1 MRKRKSVI
9 TTTAFILL
17 CNAAPGLAQ
26 STLPV
31 GVKVISPQAATSVID
46 PEQLDERTPGHLVQD
61 LHAAFGAHG
70 ARAVHTKGHILLG
83 TFTPSAEAGAISQAG
98 LFKGTEPVIVR
109 FSDFTGIP
117 DIPDTDPNG
126 QPRGFAVK
134 FLMDDGSNL
143 DLVNHSFNGFPTPTA
158 VDFGDLLEAIG
169 ASGSGVS
176 KPTPLD
182 SYLGAHPAAKH
193 FLTTQTPPPESWA
206 TTDYYGVNAY
216 QMTNTKGRSV
226 FVRFRFVP
234 LAGEHFLDAA
244 ALAKKLPDYLSEE
257 IVQRVKGGP
266 IEFTWYAELA
276 VKGDDI
282 ADPSTPWPQTRK
294 LIKLGTIS
302 IDRDGPNT
310 PLADAS
316 LLFLPGT
323 TPLGI
328 SPADPML
335 TIRNATYPV
344 SFAERR

>member
-1 MRKRKSVI
+1 MHNAIIAAIALTFVI
-9 TTTAFILL
+9 GGPAY
-17 CNAAPGLAQ
+17 AQ
-26 STLPV
+26 STLPP
-31 GVKVISPQAATSVID
+31 GVNIVSPSDSRSVID

-83 TFTPSAEAGAISQAG
+83 EFTPSPEASELSRAV
-98 LFKGTEPVIVR
+98 LFKSKEPVIVR

-117 DIPDTDPNG
+117 DIPDTNPNG

-134 FLMDDGSNL
+134 FLMNDGSNF

-158 VDFGDLLEAIG
+158 ADFGDLLEAIG
-169 ASGSGVS
+169 ASGSDVA

-182 SYLGAHPAAKH
+182 NYLEAHPVAKH
-193 FLTTQTPPPESWA
+193 FLTTQTAPPESWA

-216 QMTNTKGRSV
+216 QMTNAAGKSV

-234 LAGEHFLDAA
+234 AAGEHYLDAA
-244 ALAKKLPDYLSEE
+244 ALAEKSTNYLGDE
-257 IVQRVKGGP
+257 IVERVSKGP
-266 IEFTWYAELA
+266 IGFVWYAQIA
-276 VKGDDI
+276 VEGDDI
-282 ADPSTPWPQTRK
+282 ADPSTPWPETRK
-294 LIKLGTIS
+294 LVKLGMIT

-310 PLADAS
+310 SLADKS

-344 SFAERR
+344 SFAERH